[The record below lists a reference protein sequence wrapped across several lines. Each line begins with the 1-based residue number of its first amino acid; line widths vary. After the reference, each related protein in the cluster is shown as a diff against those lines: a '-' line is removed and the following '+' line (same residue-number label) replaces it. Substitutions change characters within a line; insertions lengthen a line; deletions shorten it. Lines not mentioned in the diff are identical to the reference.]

1 MKYED
6 LIHETILKH
15 LRKRRDYCLCIM
27 KRLITLIFLL
37 LPVVMYGENYPS
49 VGVVEKV
56 IDGDTIKLST
66 GELVRYIGI
75 DAPETEYSRHKM
87 PQAFGKEATKANRK
101 LVEGKTVRLEYDKQ
115 VKHDNRLLA
124 YVYVGETFVN
134 GELVRKGFALY
145 SPFSPNNS
153 KNNLLFQYENEARKN
168 KLGIWALP
176 LKNQSKEYIASKSK
190 KEGEIKKFH
199 RVECPH
205 AKRIADKNKVV
216 FKSINEALDEGYRP
230 CRICNP
236 LERRE

>member
-1 MKYED
+1 MYYE
-6 LIHETILKH
+6 
-15 LRKRRDYCLCIM
+15 
-27 KRLITLIFLL
+27 
-37 LPVVMYGENYPS
+37 
-49 VGVVEKV
+49 
-56 IDGDTIKLST
+56 
-66 GELVRYIGI
+66 
-75 DAPETEYSRHKM
+75 
-87 PQAFGKEATKANRK
+87 KANRK

-176 LKNQSKEYIASKSK
+176 LKNQSKEYVASKSK

-230 CRICNP
+230 CRTCNP
-236 LERRE
+236 LEREE